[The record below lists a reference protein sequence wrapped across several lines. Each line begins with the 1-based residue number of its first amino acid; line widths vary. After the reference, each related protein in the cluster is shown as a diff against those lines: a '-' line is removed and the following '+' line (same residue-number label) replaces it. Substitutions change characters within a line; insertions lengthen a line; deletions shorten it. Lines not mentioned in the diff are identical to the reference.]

1 MINSDKKIKGENNM
15 VHEQYITKRRKGQY
29 LKLIERGKIEE
40 LLKIG
45 MSKVKIA
52 EELGIKEAG
61 REEHRGER

>member
-1 MINSDKKIKGENNM
+1 M